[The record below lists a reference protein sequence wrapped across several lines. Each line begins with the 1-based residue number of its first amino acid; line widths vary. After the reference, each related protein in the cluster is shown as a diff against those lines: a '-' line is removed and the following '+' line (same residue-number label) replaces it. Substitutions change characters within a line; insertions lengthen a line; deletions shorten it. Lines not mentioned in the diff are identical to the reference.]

1 MPMNSPK
8 SSAVRDLN
16 LPEKMI
22 GQQSD
27 SATDAKSL
35 TTINVNMPFSRS
47 SKTVVFQD
55 SDLKDL
61 ILRPEDISYITNHT
75 AAMQILKQD

>member
-1 MPMNSPK
+1 MTNIGDKVQKGTLLQAAHGLNVNSSKFSKEMPMNSPK
-8 SSAVRDLN
+8 NSAVRDLN
-16 LPEKMI
+16 FPEKMI

-47 SKTVVFQD
+47 SKTVV
-55 SDLKDL
+55 
-61 ILRPEDISYITNHT
+61 
-75 AAMQILKQD
+75 